1 MTRSV
6 EERWIPE
13 ETFGDRLRRVR
24 RALGLNQEAF
34 ASQLGADV
42 GVKALGAWETG
53 TREPRGAV
61 SVARRIELAFGV
73 PAAWLLGLDVPGP
86 TGPDGGTDLYPA
98 PSRLVTGHLVAV
110 A

>member
-6 EERWIPE
+6 DERWVPE

-24 RALGLNQEAF
+24 RAVGLNQESF
-34 ASQLGADV
+34 AAKLGTDV

-61 SVARRIELAFGV
+61 ALARRVELAFGV
-73 PAAWLLGLDVPGP
+73 PATWLLGLDTPMS
-86 TGPDGGTDLYPA
+86 GPDGDPGVP
-98 PSRLVTGHLVAV
+98 VTPKYRPMLVA

>member
-24 RALGLNQEAF
+24 RSLGMNQGEF
-34 ASQLGADV
+34 AAKLGTDV

-53 TREPRGAV
+53 SREPRGAV
-61 SVARRIELAFGV
+61 AMARRIELAFGV
-73 PAAWLLGLDVPGP
+73 PASWLLGLDSGTPVTPP
-86 TGPDGGTDLYPA
+86 QGPDS
-98 PSRLVTGHLVAV
+98 PSTTSRFTEYLRVA
-110 A
+110 